1 MNDDVLHVARGAVVR
16 EHMESE
22 NHHEFDT
29 TIQTFAHPRYE
40 LVATGEV
47 FDGEAEVRR
56 YFADTRTAFPDQRNR
71 LVALHPSDDSVIAE
85 FILEGT
91 HRGPLRGL
99 PPTGRAFSMQA
110 SAVFLFGPASDRIR
124 CERVYFDAATILRQ
138 LGLASDPRSTRGR
151 LETAI
156 AHPLTIGRALLGRAL
171 LGRAMKR

>member
-1 MNDDVLHVARGAVVR
+1 MNDDALHVARAAVVR

-22 NHHEFDT
+22 NRHAFDT
-29 TIQTFAHPRYE
+29 TIQTFSHPRYE

-56 YFADTRTAFPDQRNR
+56 YFAQTRAAFPDQRNR
-71 LVALHPSDDSVIAE
+71 LLALHPSGDSVVAE
-85 FILEGT
+85 FVLEGT

-99 PPTGRAFSMQA
+99 PPTGRAFAMTA
-110 SAVFLFGPASDRIR
+110 CAVFSFGPGSNRIR

-151 LETAI
+151 LEAAI
-156 AHPLTIGRALLGRAL
+156 AHPLTIGRALLGRV
-171 LGRAMKR
+171 MKR

>member
-1 MNDDVLHVARGAVVR
+1 MNDNVLHVARAAVVR

-22 NHHEFDT
+22 NRHEFDA
-29 TIQTFAHPRYE
+29 TIATFSHPRYE
-40 LVATGEV
+40 LIATGEV

-71 LVALHPSDDSVIAE
+71 LLALHPSDDSVIAE

-91 HRGPLRGL
+91 HQGPLRGM
-99 PPTGRAFSMQA
+99 PPTGRAFTMQA
-110 SAVFLFGPASDRIR
+110 TAVFAFGAGTDRIV

-138 LGLASDPRSTRGR
+138 LGLASDPRSRRGR
-151 LETAI
+151 IETAL

-171 LGRAMKR
+171 KR